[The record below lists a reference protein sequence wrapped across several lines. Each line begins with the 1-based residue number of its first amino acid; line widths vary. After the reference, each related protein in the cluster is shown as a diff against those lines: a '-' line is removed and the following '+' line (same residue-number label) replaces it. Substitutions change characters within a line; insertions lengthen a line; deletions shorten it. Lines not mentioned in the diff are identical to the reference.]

1 MDHQN
6 IQLEESAL
14 RKTTYTRSFHASINQ
29 YLSPAV
35 WKQAHQAW
43 HRPKEASRW
52 SLHAVI
58 WTLLSMAWN
67 CGDSQEE
74 RFATARAGYVAAH
87 QRDRRPG
94 KSLAGFL
101 AAVVRLPLCVFR
113 ALAEGVRQQIAL
125 RYVDRFRINGWLPV
139 ACDGTRLECPRSQEL
154 QKRLRDAG
162 KSSSAPT
169 LYLTTLVLLP
179 LGLLWSWRLGK
190 GTASEHYHLGW
201 LRRTLPRRSLIVADA
216 GFLGYDLFRAIL
228 QTPAS
233 FLVRLSSRAYLYTLE
248 QVPLARFR
256 EGVVYYW
263 PAHAQRLGLPPIK
276 ARLLRLGDV
285 WLLTNILDRK
295 QLSHKTAL
303 VIYRWRWRN
312 EGLFNIYKNM
322 LDKVKLQSR
331 TVATAHREAESSLL
345 ALQLLTVLTADMST
359 YGAGGVL
366 IYGSPR
372 VVLLRLRAESLALLR
387 LLGPRQFKDYQR
399 MLAVVR
405 AGPKNRISPR
415 VRQEWPRRKN
425 HKPPKPPK
433 LRVLTDRLKSKMATV
448 LQAA

>member
-1 MDHQN
+1 MDHQD

-14 RKTTYTRSFHASINQ
+14 RKTTCARSFHSSIHQ
-29 YLSPAV
+29 YLSPSV

-43 HRPKEASRW
+43 QRPKEASRW
-52 SLHAVI
+52 SLHAVV

-125 RYVDRFRINGWLPV
+125 RYAERLRINGWLPL
-139 ACDGTRLECPRSQEL
+139 ACDGTRLECPRSQQL
-154 QKRLRDAG
+154 QERLREAG
-162 KSSSAPT
+162 KASSAPT
-169 LYLTTLVLLP
+169 IYLTTLVLLP

-190 GTASEHYHLGW
+190 GTASEHYHLRW
-201 LRRTLPRRSLIVADA
+201 LRRTLPPGSLIVADA

-228 QTPAS
+228 ETPAS

-256 EGVVYYW
+256 EGEVYYW
-263 PAHAQRLGLPPIK
+263 PAQAQNHGLPPIK
-276 ARLLRLGDV
+276 ARLLRLGNV
-285 WLLTNILDRK
+285 WLLTSILDRQK
-295 QLSHKTAL
+295 LSHKTAL
-303 VIYRWRWRN
+303 RIYSWRWRN
-312 EGLFNIYKNM
+312 EGLFNIYKN
-322 LDKVKLQSR
+322 LLNKVKLQSR

-345 ALQLLTVLTADMST
+345 ALQLLMALTADLST
-359 YGAGGVL
+359 NGTRGVL

-372 VVLLRLRAESLALLR
+372 VVLLRLRAEGAAWLR
-387 LLGPRQFKDYQR
+387 LLGPRQFEDYQR

-405 AGPKNRISPR
+405 AGPKNRRSPR
-415 VRQEWPRRKN
+415 VRQEWPRRKK
-425 HKPPKPPK
+425 HQPPKPPK
-433 LRVLTDRLKSKMATV
+433 LRVLTDRLKNKMAKV
-448 LQAA
+448 LRAA